1 MYTNTRSLT
10 PPVSARAHPILT
22 PNDTATPTPATPRP
36 SHPHPQWR
44 EPTPPYSNKVALNN
58 ARGEVVGINFQIETT
73 DSGGGYIGLA
83 FAIPIDRVKRELA
96 SLEKG

>member
-44 EPTPPYSNKVALNN
+44 EPTRPYSNKVALNILH
-58 ARGEVVGINFQIETT
+58 GLGDILELTLKLVVLLVNRLGIHT
-73 DSGGGYIGLA
+73 
-83 FAIPIDRVKRELA
+83 
-96 SLEKG
+96 